1 MKYYIIVGEAS
12 GDLHASH
19 LMSELLKADSS
30 AEFRFFGGDK
40 MEEVGGTLVQHYR
53 DLAFMGFIPVLLNL
67 HTIFANLKFCKQDI
81 LDWNPDVVI
90 LVDYPGF
97 NLKIAKFIKENS
109 SIPVFYYISPKIWAW
124 KEYRIKNIKRDVDQ
138 LFSILPFEV
147 DSYKKHSYPIHYVGN
162 PTVDEIHDFKK
173 DYKESF
179 IDFTVRLNLS
189 SSPIICVLSG
199 SRKQEIKDN
208 LPQMLQAASLYSN
221 YQIVVAGAPG
231 IEREYYNQFISGYDV
246 HLVFGETY
254 PILAHSHT
262 ALVTS
267 GTATL
272 ETALFEVPQVVCYS
286 TPIPKVIAF
295 LRKRILKV
303 KYISLVNLI
312 VDRLI
317 IQELVADTMNAKC
330 LNAELKKLMTDEHYR
345 SQMIDDYRQMER
357 ILGEPGAPLH
367 AANQMINIL
376 AK

>member
-1 MKYYIIVGEAS
+1 M
-12 GDLHASH
+12 
-19 LMSELLKADSS
+19 
-30 AEFRFFGGDK
+30 
-40 MEEVGGTLVQHYR
+40 
-53 DLAFMGFIPVLLNL
+53 
-67 HTIFANLKFCKQDI
+67 
-81 LDWNPDVVI
+81 
-90 LVDYPGF
+90 
-97 NLKIAKFIKENS
+97 
-109 SIPVFYYISPKIWAW
+109 
-124 KEYRIKNIKRDVDQ
+124 
-138 LFSILPFEV
+138 
-147 DSYKKHSYPIHYVGN
+147 
-162 PTVDEIHDFKK
+162 
-173 DYKESF
+173 
-179 IDFTVRLNLS
+179 
-189 SSPIICVLSG
+189 
-199 SRKQEIKDN
+199 
-208 LPQMLQAASLYSN
+208 
-221 YQIVVAGAPG
+221 
-231 IEREYYNQFISGYDV
+231 
-246 HLVFGETY
+246 
-254 PILAHSHT
+254 
-262 ALVTS
+262 VTS